1 MMTMTRPRH
10 TIASLSLLTGI
21 CLSLGLGCAEGAAPE
36 APEPIYQSPLEQDTY
51 APTPILDP
59 GTGAK
64 PEELARFA
72 ELFVSVEQN
81 ADALFSRQDVEGRL
95 DLVERAYLSAGR
107 FQDLVAMYSKH
118 VQTHGVSSP
127 VAARLAWA
135 WVKLGQEKN
144 ALELSTRILKAKPQ
158 DPTSWF
164 LYGAHWLRE
173 ADTSTDAAARVFISW
188 SELLKRSPG
197 FIGFD
202 NIDATAIRR
211 EVELQKGRLTQS
223 PEELEALRAKL
234 LEADAAPTLK
244 PKTPEAP
251 APTTDPAATPE
262 PTPPTPPATETPTPA
277 PTLATP
283 EPTPPAPTPTPT
295 TPKPAPAPSLAVL
308 LVKAQL
314 AMGNQSLDEAGGH
327 MERAYSLL
335 LGSHK
340 SLTEAIKAQPPSE
353 LAHMMTFIKLD
364 WELARDRNDTAVA
377 ARALFERADL
387 APSTMHEGVM
397 FAMRKMED
405 RALARALLNQLRA
418 KDAAYFE
425 RSGASR
431 LNP

>member
-1 MMTMTRPRH
+1 MMTMTRTRY
-10 TIASLSLLTGI
+10 ALCALV
-21 CLSLGLGCAEGAAPE
+21 LSLGWSCAEGAAPE

-59 GTGAK
+59 GTGVK

-81 ADALFSRQDVEGRL
+81 ADALFSRQDVEGKL

-107 FQDLVAMYSKH
+107 FQDLVAMYNKH
-118 VQTHGVSSP
+118 VQTHGTSSP
-127 VAARLAWA
+127 IAARLAWA

-144 ALELSTRILKAKPQ
+144 ALELSTRLLKAHPE

-173 ADTSTDAAARVFISW
+173 ADTSADAAARVFISW
-188 SELLKRSPG
+188 SELLKRAPG

-202 NIDATAIRR
+202 NIDAAAVRQ
-211 EVELQKGRLTQS
+211 EVELQKGRMTQS
-223 PEELEALRAKL
+223 PEELEQLRAQIFNVAPTPPTQAP
-234 LEADAAPTLK
+234 ETDAAPT
-244 PKTPEAP
+244 PEATPETTPEQTPPETAPTPEAQP
-251 APTTDPAATPE
+251 PTPAAAPE
-262 PTPPTPPATETPTPA
+262 AQPPSTPPATQP
-277 PTLATP
+277 
-283 EPTPPAPTPTPT
+283 
-295 TPKPAPAPSLAVL
+295 PKPAPAPSMAVL

-314 AMGNQSLDEAGGH
+314 AMGNQSLDEAGAH

-335 LGSHK
+335 LGANK
-340 SLTEAIKAQPPSE
+340 SLPAAIKAQPTSE
-353 LAHMMTFIKLD
+353 LAHLMTFIKLD
-364 WELARDRNDTAVA
+364 WELARDRNDTTLA

-387 APSTMHEGVM
+387 SASTLHEATM
-397 FAMRKMED
+397 FALRKMED
-405 RALARALLNQLRA
+405 RALARTLLDRLKA

-425 RSGASR
+425 RSGASK

>member
-10 TIASLSLLTGI
+10 TIASLRLLTGLT
-21 CLSLGLGCAEGAAPE
+21 LSLGLGCAEGAAPE

-118 VQTHGVSSP
+118 VQTHGVDSP
-127 VAARLAWA
+127 IAARLAWA

-158 DPTSWF
+158 DSTSWF

-173 ADTSTDAAARVFISW
+173 ADTSTDAAARVFVSW

-234 LEADAAPTLK
+234 LEADAAPAPE
-244 PKTPEAP
+244 PKTPQT
-251 APTTDPAATPE
+251 PTPNTDPAATPE
-262 PTPPTPPATETPTPA
+262 PTPPTPPTTEPTAPQAAPPSQPPTPS
-277 PTLATP
+277 
-283 EPTPPAPTPTPT
+283 PAPMPT

-340 SLTEAIKAQPPSE
+340 SLTEAIKAQPQSE

-364 WELARDRNDTAVA
+364 WELARDRHDTAVA

-397 FAMRKMED
+397 FALRKMED
-405 RALARALLNQLRA
+405 RPLARTLLNQLKA

-425 RSGASR
+425 RSGASK